1 MRREIF
7 EGSLRHAYPIRVR
20 HFSSNRHALKK
31 ISLCSMDT
39 QAKKAVV
46 TMKCVVSDER
56 GGMMKGGREE
66 VFTEM
71 KRKIV
76 DIRKRNG

>member
-1 MRREIF
+1 
-7 EGSLRHAYPIRVR
+7 
-20 HFSSNRHALKK
+20 
-31 ISLCSMDT
+31 MDT